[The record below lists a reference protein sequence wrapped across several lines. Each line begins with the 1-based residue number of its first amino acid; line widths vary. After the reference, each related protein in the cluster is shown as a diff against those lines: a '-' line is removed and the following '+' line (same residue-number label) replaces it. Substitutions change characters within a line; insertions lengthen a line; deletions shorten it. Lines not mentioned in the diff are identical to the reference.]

1 MRTARQ
7 SLLPEIPLVKFN
19 SHWNPQNL
27 HVTVFV
33 QEKKSRE
40 ILGAGSTRIKG

>member
-1 MRTARQ
+1 
-7 SLLPEIPLVKFN
+7 V
-19 SHWNPQNL
+19 

-40 ILGAGSTRIKG
+40 ILGAVSTKIKG